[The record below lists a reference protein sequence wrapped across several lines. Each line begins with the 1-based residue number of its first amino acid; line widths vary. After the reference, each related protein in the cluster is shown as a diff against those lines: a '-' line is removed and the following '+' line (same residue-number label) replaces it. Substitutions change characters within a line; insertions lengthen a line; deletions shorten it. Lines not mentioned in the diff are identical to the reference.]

1 MDQLKLFA
9 NPLHDDQLFWLAL
22 LANYHKFNTSN
33 SIFSLH
39 ISQDWNKLSMLLQ
52 NAITNK

>member
-9 NPLHDDQLFWLAL
+9 NPLHDDQLIWLAL

-33 SIFSLH
+33 FIFSLH